1 MELLILKRAIING
14 SLYDV
19 TNGHTHENMVI
30 LWENGKILS
39 VNENVDVPSD
49 AEIIDAK
56 GNCVT
61 PGLIHSFSHIGLKEH
76 GIRWE
81 GDDSYEES
89 STIQSQ
95 LSVIDGINPY
105 DKTFEI
111 AREYGVTTAHVS
123 PGPQNVIAGKTAIIK
138 TTGSVVDDMVIDSEH
153 GLSVSLGEIPKG
165 AYQDRFKTR
174 LTRMRIA
181 YMIREQLRQAK
192 YNEKSSLYDE
202 ELFQRILSK
211 KSPLYIRAHRADDI
225 MTAIRIKKEFDIHV
239 VLVHATEAYQVA
251 NDLVDA
257 EIPVIAGPFYN
268 SKSRNELKNLHPSTV
283 RIINEAS
290 IPFSLISS
298 AIRNV
303 TLEGALAVREGVS
316 RNKAIC
322 AITLDAAKMLGI
334 SEKVGTIEEGKDAD
348 IVLWDGK
355 PLEFKT
361 NVLQTIIG
369 GTTVYEREGVS
380 E

>member
-1 MELLILKRAIING
+1 MLNLKRAIING
-14 SLYDV
+14 SLLDV
-19 TNGHTHENMVI
+19 TNGHTYENMVI

-39 VNENVDVPSD
+39 VNEDEEVPSD
-49 AEIIDAK
+49 TEVIDAK
-56 GNCVT
+56 GNYVT

-81 GDDSYEES
+81 GDDSYEAS
-89 STIQSQ
+89 STIQSH

-123 PGPQNVIAGKTAIIK
+123 PGPQNVIGGKTAIIK
-138 TTGSVVDDMVIDSEH
+138 TSGSVIDKMIIDAEH
-153 GLSVSLGEIPKG
+153 GLSVSLGEVPKG
-165 AYQDRFKTR
+165 TYQDRFKTR

-181 YMIREQLRQAK
+181 YLIREQLRQAI
-192 YNEKSSLYDE
+192 YNDKSAVYDE
-202 ELFQRILSK
+202 ELFQRILNK
-211 KSPLYIRAHRADDI
+211 KAPLYIRAHRADDI

-239 VLVHATEAYQVA
+239 VVVHATEAYQVT

-257 EIPVIAGPFYN
+257 EIPVIAGPFYS
-268 SKSRNELKNLHPSTV
+268 SKSRNELKNLHPSTSKV
-283 RIINEAS
+283 INEAS
-290 IPFSLISS
+290 IPFSLVSN
-298 AIRNV
+298 ATRNL
-303 TLEGALAVREGVS
+303 TLEGALSVREGVS
-316 RNKAIC
+316 RNKALR
-322 AITLDAAKMLGI
+322 AITFDAAEILGV
-334 SEKVGTIEEGKDAD
+334 SEKVGTIEEGKEAD

-369 GTTVYEREGVS
+369 GSTVYEREGVS
-380 E
+380 K